1 MAATIWELQPVFC
14 GRHNPLQTA
23 GSAHAGMRWTPLR
36 STTVPARSWAQTAM
50 GDEASKTSA
59 LSKKIML
66 VGSRTSSRIA
76 KYLRNAGRQVT
87 RVSEGT
93 TALSQAK
100 RKHFDLVVLVST
112 GKTMDLTE
120 TALNLQDVSPTTQII
135 ILAGPELREPIPITK
150 TSVNQ
155 IIPQAQVLTLN
166 ELREFVR
173 WL

>member
-1 MAATIWELQPVFC
+1 M
-14 GRHNPLQTA
+14 
-23 GSAHAGMRWTPLR
+23 
-36 STTVPARSWAQTAM
+36 VPARRWAQTAM
-50 GDEASKTSA
+50 SDEASKTSA

-120 TALNLQDVSPTTQII
+120 TALNLQDVSPSTQII
-135 ILAGPELREPIPITK
+135 IIADGDVREQIPMGK
-150 TSVNQ
+150 TNVAE
-155 IIPQAQVLTLN
+155 IIPQAKVLTPD
-166 ELREFVR
+166 EFECF
-173 WL
+173 LEHL

>member
-1 MAATIWELQPVFC
+1 M
-14 GRHNPLQTA
+14 
-23 GSAHAGMRWTPLR
+23 
-36 STTVPARSWAQTAM
+36 VPARRWAQTVM
-50 GDEASKTSA
+50 SDEASRATA

-66 VGSRTSSRIA
+66 VCAETSSETA
-76 KYLRNAGRQVT
+76 KNLRATGHQVT

-93 TALSQAK
+93 AALSHAK
-100 RKHFDLVVLVST
+100 RKHFDLAVLVST

-120 TALNLQDVSPTTQII
+120 TALNLHDVSPTTQII

-155 IIPQAQVLTLN
+155 IIPEAQVLTLN